1 MNKTK
6 PENQSVIISKTER
19 ENTLQ
24 RANFWSVIVDLL
36 LSIGKTLAGFIFHS
50 QALIVDG
57 VHSFSDLIT
66 DVFVIW
72 ITRLSH
78 AAPDEDHP
86 YGHARFETAGTV
98 IFGLFLVAVAAAF
111 AFNGMVRIMS
121 TETLLVPGWQALIVA
136 VVAVT
141 AKEAL
146 YIYSKKVGE
155 RLDSQL
161 LLANA
166 WHHRSDV
173 LSTLVVIVGIAGAM
187 SGYEWLDSVA
197 AFLVA
202 LMIAWVGIKL
212 IWESIM
218 ELVDTSP
225 FAGDMDRLA
234 KVIGKVD
241 GVVGVHEIRS
251 RKMGP
256 NTLLDAHIQVPSYV
270 SVSEG
275 HQIGD
280 WVADSLHKKFPDISE
295 VIVHIDAEDDLQH
308 PDKTLRPLRK
318 QVKKSLQACW
328 QPLIPECQI
337 EEMMLHYLQGKI
349 QVDLILSVNCLH
361 KAEFP
366 VTQIE
371 TQLKEAAKN
380 LSWFGDVRVLF
391 QAEHSNFRLSS

>member
-6 PENQSVIISKTER
+6 PENQSLITSKTDR
-19 ENTLQ
+19 EKTLQ

-36 LSIGKTLAGFIFHS
+36 LSVGKTLAGFLFHS

-111 AFNGMVRIMS
+111 AFNGMVRILS
-121 TETLLVPGWQALIVA
+121 TEALLIPGWQALIVA
-136 VVAVT
+136 IAAVT

-155 RLDSQL
+155 RLNSQL

-173 LSTLVVIVGIAGAM
+173 LSTLVVIAGIAGAM

-197 AFLVA
+197 AFIVA

-225 FAGDMDRLA
+225 FAGDMERLA
-234 KVIGKVD
+234 KVIGEVD

-280 WVADSLHKKFPDISE
+280 WVAATLNKKFPDISE
-295 VIVHIDAEDDLQH
+295 VIVHIDAEDDLSN
-308 PDKTLRPLRK
+308 PDKALRPLRHE
-318 QVKKSLQACW
+318 VKESLLACW
-328 QPLIPECQI
+328 QPLISPCHI
-337 EEMMLHYLQGKI
+337 TDMMLHYLNGKI
-349 QVDLILSVNCLH
+349 EVDLILTLDCLNQPEFSVT
-361 KAEFP
+361 K
-366 VTQIE
+366 IE
-371 TQLKEAAKN
+371 MQLKEAAKS
-380 LSWFGDVRVLF
+380 LPWFGHVRVLF
-391 QAEHSNFRLSS
+391 QAVNPTAKVSS